1 MTPLFSII
9 TVTFNAAKEVECT
22 LRSVKS
28 QTFTDFEYLVTD
40 GASKDNTLEIVKSFD
55 IPGTQ
60 IVSEADGGLYDAM
73 NKSIRRAKG
82 EYLIFLNAGDSF
94 FDENTLKTIAETAK
108 ATDADIVYGQT
119 ELVND
124 KNEKIGM
131 RHLTAPE
138 KLTFKSFKKGMLVCH
153 QAFVARRS
161 IMGEYDLKYRFSADY
176 EWCLRCLKKSKGN
189 AYTGTTLIK
198 FLAGGTTAK
207 NHKKSL
213 KERYRIMCDYYG
225 SVSTF
230 FHHLA
235 FVPRFIVNKIKGVG

>member
-9 TVTFNAAKEVECT
+9 TVSFNAEKEIEIT

-28 QTFTDFEYLVTD
+28 QSFADFEYLVTD
-40 GASKDNTLEIVKSFD
+40 GASKDRTLDLVKLYD
-55 IPGTQ
+55 IPGTK
-60 IVSEADGGLYDAM
+60 IVSEPDGGLYDAM
-73 NKSIRRAKG
+73 NKSIRRAQG

-94 FDENTLKTIAETAK
+94 YDADTLKTIADTAK
-108 ATDADIVYGQT
+108 KNDADIVYGQT
-119 ELVND
+119 ELVNE
-124 KNEKIGM
+124 KGEKIGM

-138 KLTFKSFKKGMLVCH
+138 KLTFKSFRNGMLVCH

-176 EWCLRCLKKSKGN
+176 EWCLRCLKASKVN

-213 KERYRIMCDYYG
+213 KERYHIMCEYYG
-225 SVSTF
+225 TVPTF
-230 FHHLA
+230 LRHLA
-235 FVPRFIVNKIKGVG
+235 FIPRFVINKIKGVG

>member
-9 TVTFNAAKEVECT
+9 TVTFNAAKEVEST

-28 QTFTDFEYLVTD
+28 QSFTDFEYLVAD
-40 GASKDNTLEIVKSFD
+40 GASKDNTVEIIKSYD
-55 IPGTQ
+55 VPGTK
-60 IVSEADGGLYDAM
+60 IVSEPDGGLYDAM

-94 FDENTLKTIAETAK
+94 YDENTLKIIAETAK
-108 ATDADIVYGQT
+108 KYNADIVYGQT
-119 ELVND
+119 ELVNG
-124 KNEKIGM
+124 KGKKIGM

-138 KLTFKSFKKGMLVCH
+138 KLTFKSFRKGMLVCH

-176 EWCLRCLKKSKGN
+176 EWCLRCLKASKGN
-189 AYTGTTLIK
+189 AYTGTTVIK
-198 FLAGGTTAK
+198 FLSGGTTAK
-207 NHKKSL
+207 NRKKSL
-213 KERYRIMCDYYG
+213 KERYCIMCEYYG

-230 FHHLA
+230 FYHLA
-235 FVPRFIVNKIKGVG
+235 FVPRFIISKIKGVS